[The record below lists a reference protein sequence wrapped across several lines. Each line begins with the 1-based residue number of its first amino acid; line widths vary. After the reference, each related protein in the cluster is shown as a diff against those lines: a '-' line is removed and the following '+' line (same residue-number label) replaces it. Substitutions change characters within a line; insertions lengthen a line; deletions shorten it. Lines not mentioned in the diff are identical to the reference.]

1 MSQLIVSGVTQ
12 YLYNYSSPRDWKKL
26 SNWLHR
32 EDKTDLVLFHL
43 RNRSLCHKKNRSNLA
58 RVARFAKSL
67 TDAKDVRHLSI
78 TAACSRLTGKR
89 WVVLY
94 SLRAVHH
101 QLLLLAK
108 IRVVFVSG
116 LPRGGKGGLPGN
128 WIAACL
134 FSYTRSLFGT
144 RTIWHISRN
153 LCR

>member
-1 MSQLIVSGVTQ
+1 MAEQLNTEHLQI
-12 YLYNYSSPRDWKKL
+12 
-26 SNWLHR
+26 
-32 EDKTDLVLFHL
+32 LVLVLDFL
-43 RNRSLCHKKNRSNLA
+43 ELKA
-58 RVARFAKSL
+58 E
-67 TDAKDVRHLSI
+67 I
-78 TAACSRLTGKR
+78 
-89 WVVLY
+89 VLY
-94 SLRAVHH
+94 SLRAVH

-134 FSYTRSLFGT
+134 FSSTRSLFGT